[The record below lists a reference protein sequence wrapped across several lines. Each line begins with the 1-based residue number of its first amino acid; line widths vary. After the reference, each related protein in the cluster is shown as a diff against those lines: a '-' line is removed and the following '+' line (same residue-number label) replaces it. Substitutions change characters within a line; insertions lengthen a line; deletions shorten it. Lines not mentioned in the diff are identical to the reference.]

1 MNCTSSFS
9 GKCDKYK
16 SPYEISVGD
25 VVSMK
30 DDTGYVT
37 EHLVITNYIKGET
50 DAKGFTPKTNF
61 TILVD
66 NYGKKTAITDYRE
79 LDVLVNINDYRKLDV
94 LTKINEN

>member
-9 GKCDKYK
+9 GKCDKYN

-50 DAKGFTPKTNF
+50 DAKGFTPKSNF
-61 TILVD
+61 TILIAAD
-66 NYGKKTAITDYRE
+66 GKKTVITDYRE
-79 LDVLVNINDYRKLDV
+79 LNLIVDIDEY
-94 LTKINEN
+94 

>member
-1 MNCTSSFS
+1 MKCTSSFS

-30 DDTGYVT
+30 DDTGYIT

-50 DAKGFTPKTNF
+50 DAKGFTPKSNF
-61 TILVD
+61 TILID

-79 LDVLVNINDYRKLDV
+79 LTVASKMYP
-94 LTKINEN
+94 

>member
-1 MNCTSSFS
+1 MKCTSSFS

-30 DDTGYVT
+30 DDTGYIT
-37 EHLVITNYIKGET
+37 EHLVLINYIKGET

-61 TILVD
+61 TILID
-66 NYGKKTAITDYRE
+66 NYGKRTAITDYRE
-79 LDVLVNINDYRKLDV
+79 LTVASKM
-94 LTKINEN
+94 

>member
-1 MNCTSSFS
+1 MKCTSSFS

-37 EHLVITNYIKGET
+37 EHLVMTNYIKGET
-50 DAKGFTPKTNF
+50 DAKGFTPDFNL
-61 TILVD
+61 TIVID
-66 NYGKKTAITDYRE
+66 SFGKKSRVHDYSE
-79 LDVLVNINDYRKLDV
+79 LNLILD
-94 LTKINEN
+94 IDEY